1 MQRYVEPSQPRR
13 LPCSGLHPLLGSAPL
28 AAQIASETF
37 YVGAI
42 LIEAPWSWPIT
53 DGTRM
58 VGGCVKITN
67 IGRDPDRLVGGST
80 EVSGRFEVHRSSVA
94 DGVARMKLLTGGLE
108 IRPGETVELRPDA
121 VHAMLVDLRQEL
133 KRGDMVKGTLTFER
147 AGTVAIRY

>member
-1 MQRYVEPSQPRR
+1 MEASIRAEEVSDAKVCRLASPRNETTCERQEPSQPRR

-28 AAQIASETF
+28 AAQIAGETF

-42 LIEAPWSWPIT
+42 LIEAPWSWPMT

-58 VGGCVKITN
+58 VGGYVKITN

-94 DGVARMKLLTGGLE
+94 DSVARMELLTGGL
-108 IRPGETVELRPDA
+108 
-121 VHAMLVDLRQEL
+121 
-133 KRGDMVKGTLTFER
+133 
-147 AGTVAIRY
+147 